1 MSDLLVFLNPLAG
14 GGRAPALWARLCRR
28 VPELG
33 AARLVAS
40 DDALSVGQFLLGQAG
55 VVGQR
60 QTRLQ
65 PELGLPMRVGYMDL
79 RSRLFA

>member
-1 MSDLLVFLNPLAG
+1 VTSAAEMFVPGIDDLLK
-14 GGRAPALWARLCRR
+14 
-28 VPELG
+28 
-33 AARLVAS
+33 VAS

-65 PELGLPMRVGYMDL
+65 PELGLPMWVGHMDVH
-79 RSRLFA
+79 SWLFA